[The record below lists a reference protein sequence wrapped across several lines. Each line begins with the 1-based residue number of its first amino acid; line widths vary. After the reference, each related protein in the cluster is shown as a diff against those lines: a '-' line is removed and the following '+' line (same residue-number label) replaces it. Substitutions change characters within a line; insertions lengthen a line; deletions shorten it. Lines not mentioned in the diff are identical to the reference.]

1 MSWEEK
7 KEVKKGD
14 LGEKIV
20 RNYLE
25 NKGYIVYQP
34 KTKGAHY
41 FDMLCTKNKQEV
53 MALDVKTKARLNHYE
68 ATGIDLSHYTDYK
81 RLINTTKIPFYIYF
95 VDEMEGKVYRQLLNK
110 LPEPFQF
117 NKYIVCWYL
126 KDLIY
131 LFNLTEKQQNELK
144 EFNTRTHEY
153 NPK

>member
-53 MALDVKTKARLNHYE
+53 MALDVKTKARLNAYE
-68 ATGIDLSHYTDYK
+68 ATGIDLRHYEDYK
-81 RLINTTKIPFYIYF
+81 RLMNTTQIPFYIYF
-95 VDEMEGKVYRQLLNK
+95 VDEMEGKVYMQLLNK
-110 LPEPFQF
+110 LPEPFKL
-117 NKYIVCWYL
+117 NNYIVCWHL
-126 KDLIY
+126 KDLVYMFDI
-131 LFNLTEKQQNELK
+131 TEQEKNELQK
-144 EFNTRTHEY
+144 FNTRTYEY